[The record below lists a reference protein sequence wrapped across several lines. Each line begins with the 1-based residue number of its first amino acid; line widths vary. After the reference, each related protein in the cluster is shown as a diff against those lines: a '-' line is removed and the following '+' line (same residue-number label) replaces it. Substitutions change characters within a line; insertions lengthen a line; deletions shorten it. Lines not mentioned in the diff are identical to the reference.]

1 MQGIILTKIVDNC
14 KKRYSLTIK
23 KLSHFVLE
31 TSHGWGKGH
40 REGGRIMKKAILKW
54 LGIFF
59 FVLSLSGLP
68 FLGQQANAAGKPIV
82 IGAPLATAFL
92 YGWDAERA
100 IRLAVEEINA
110 RGGVTVGKEKRP
122 FKVEVMDTR
131 DLEPGVPTSD
141 ALLVVEKLIL
151 EKNADFIVGGP
162 VRSEAALAAMDL
174 LSKYKK
180 VSILTTGVLTPAY
193 HKRVEAEYDKFKYC
207 FRISGEV
214 GWMVVGEFIPCLMEI
229 KAKHNLN
236 RLFIMIQDVAHA
248 RAGGDLVEKMSKE
261 RGWEVLGKEVY
272 PTGTTDYSVG
282 LLKAKKENAQVIL
295 IWMDMPETSILLKQ
309 WYDMKV
315 PALPYGTIISAA
327 EEPGFWKATE
337 GKGEYCMA
345 SVVNAGNSP
354 CKATPWTM
362 KFVEAYTKKWN
373 VEPEGYGTSSSYMAV
388 YTLKDAIERAG
399 SLDSDAVVAALEK
412 TDLMGGVYGR
422 IRFNPKTHQVIPSI
436 DPNEGAV
443 GTIFQ
448 WQAGKRV
455 VVFPPKIAMGEV
467 KLPPWMKK

>member
-1 MQGIILTKIVDNC
+1 MKEA
-14 KKRYSLTIK
+14 KRWVGVFSL
-23 KLSHFVLE
+23 VL
-31 TSHGWGKGH
+31 
-40 REGGRIMKKAILKW
+40 
-54 LGIFF
+54 
-59 FVLSLSGLP
+59 VLVGLP
-68 FLGQQANAAGKPIV
+68 FLAHQAKAAGKPIV

-100 IRLAVEEINA
+100 MKLAAEEINEK
-110 RGGVTVGKEKRP
+110 GGVTIGKEKRP

-151 EKNADFIVGGP
+151 EKNADFIIGGP

-180 VSILTTGVLTPAY
+180 VSILTTGALTPAY
-193 HKRVEAEYDKFKYC
+193 YKRVEAEYDKFKYC

-214 GWMVVGEFIPCLMEI
+214 GWMVTGEFIPCLMEI
-229 KAKHNLN
+229 KAKYGLN
-236 RLFIMIQDVAHA
+236 KLFIMIQDVAHA
-248 RAGGDLVEKMSKE
+248 RAGGDIVSKLAGEK
-261 RGWEVLGKEVY
+261 GWEVVGKEIF

-282 LLKAKKENAQVIL
+282 LMKAKKENAQVIL

-309 WYDMKV
+309 WFDMKV
-315 PALPYGTIISAA
+315 PALPFGTIISAA

-345 SVVNAGNSP
+345 SVVNAGNCPS
-354 CKATPWTM
+354 KATDWTM
-362 KFVEAYTKKWN
+362 KFVGAYKKKYGL
-373 VEPEGYGTSSSYMAV
+373 EPEGYGTSSSYMAV

-399 SLDSDAVVAALEK
+399 SLDSDKVVVALEK
-412 TDLMGGVYGR
+412 TDLMGVYGR
-422 IRFNPKTHQVIPSI
+422 IKFNPKNHQVIPSV
-436 DPNEGAV
+436 DPKEGAV

>member
-1 MQGIILTKIVDNC
+1 MRKGILWLWVGVFIYVLIT
-14 KKRYSLTIK
+14 
-23 KLSHFVLE
+23 LSSALF
-31 TSHGWGKGH
+31 TT
-40 REGGRIMKKAILKW
+40 
-54 LGIFF
+54 
-59 FVLSLSGLP
+59 
-68 FLGQQANAAGKPIV
+68 NAARAAAKPVV

-100 IRLAVEEINA
+100 IKLAVEEINA
-110 RGGVTVGKEKRP
+110 QGGVTVGKEKRP

-174 LSKYKK
+174 LSKYKR
-180 VSILTTGVLTPAY
+180 VSILSTGVLTPAY
-193 HKRVEAEYDKFKYC
+193 HARVAKEYEKFKYC

-214 GWMVVGEFIPCLMEI
+214 LWMVQGEFIPCLMGI
-229 KAKHNLN
+229 KEKFGLN

-248 RAGGDLVEKMSKE
+248 RWGGDTVNKMASEK
-261 RGWEVLGKEVY
+261 GWQVLGKEIY

-295 IWMDMPETSILLKQ
+295 IWMDMPESSILLKQ
-309 WYDMKV
+309 WHDMKV
-315 PALPYGTIISAA
+315 PALPFGTIISAA
-327 EEPGFWKATE
+327 EEPGFWKATD
-337 GKGEYCMA
+337 GKGEYALA

-354 CKATPWTM
+354 SNATPWTM
-362 KFVEAYTKKWN
+362 KFVEAYKKRWGL
-373 VEPEGYGTSSSYMAV
+373 EPEGYGTSSSYMAV
-388 YTLKDAIERAG
+388 YVLKDAIERAG
-399 SLDSDAVVAALEK
+399 SLDADAVVSALEK
-412 TDLMGGVYGR
+412 TDMMGVYGR
-422 IRFNPKTHQVIPSI
+422 IRFNPKSHQIIPSV
-436 DPNEGAV
+436 DPAEGAV

-455 VVFPPKIAMGEV
+455 VVFPPKIATGEI
-467 KLPPWMKK
+467 KLPPWMKR

>member
-1 MQGIILTKIVDNC
+1 LGKNI
-14 KKRYSLTIK
+14 IK
-23 KLSHFVLE
+23 KEGKFMRKKFL
-31 TSHGWGKGH
+31 WGGLLW
-40 REGGRIMKKAILKW
+40 AILGMVSFSFW
-54 LGIFF
+54 GIEA
-59 FVLSLSGLP
+59 
-68 FLGQQANAAGKPIV
+68 QAQGKPIV
-82 IGAPLATAFL
+82 IGSPLATAFL
-92 YGWDAERA
+92 YGWDAARA
-100 IRLAVEEINA
+100 ITLATEEINA
-110 RGGVTVGKEKRP
+110 QGGVTVGKEKRP
-122 FKVEVMDTR
+122 FKIEIMDTR

-151 EKNADFIVGGP
+151 EKKADFIVGGP

-248 RAGGDLVEKMSKE
+248 RAGGDLVEKLSKE
-261 RGWEVLGKEVY
+261 KGWEVLGKEVF
-272 PTGTTDYSVG
+272 PTGTTDFSVG
-282 LLKAKKENAQVIL
+282 LMKAKKENAQVIL

-309 WYDMKV
+309 WFDMKV

-327 EEPGFWKATE
+327 EEPGFWKATD
-337 GKGEYCMA
+337 GKGEFAMA
-345 SVVNAGNSP
+345 SVVNAGNAPSN
-354 CKATPWTM
+354 ATPWTM
-362 KFVEAYTKKWN
+362 KFVEDYKKRWKT
-373 VEPEGYGTSSSYMAV
+373 EPEGYGTSSSYMAV

-412 TDLMGGVYGR
+412 TDLKGGVYGR
-422 IRFNPKTHQVIPSI
+422 IRFNPKTHQVIPSV

-448 WQAGKRV
+448 WQKGKRV
-455 VVFPPKIAMGEV
+455 VVFPSKIAMGEV

>member
-1 MQGIILTKIVDNC
+1 
-14 KKRYSLTIK
+14 
-23 KLSHFVLE
+23 
-31 TSHGWGKGH
+31 
-40 REGGRIMKKAILKW
+40 MKKAELRVGVF
-54 LGIFF
+54 L
-59 FVLSLSGLP
+59 LALALAGLP
-68 FLGQQANAAGKPIV
+68 FLGHQADAAEKPIV

-92 YGWDAERA
+92 YGWDAEKA
-100 IRLAVEEINA
+100 IKLAVEEINA
-110 RGGVTVGKEKRP
+110 KGGVTVGKEKRP
-122 FKVEVMDTR
+122 VKVEVMDTR

-151 EKNADFIVGGP
+151 EKNADFMIGGP

-180 VSILTTGVLTPAY
+180 VSILTTGALTPAY

-214 GWMVVGEFIPCLMEI
+214 GWMVTGEFLPCLMDI
-229 KAKHNLN
+229 KAKYSLN
-236 RLFIMIQDVAHA
+236 KLFIMIQDVAHA
-248 RAGGDLVEKMSKE
+248 RGGGDLVAKLATEK
-261 RGWEVLGKEVY
+261 GWEVLGKEVY
-272 PTGTTDYSVG
+272 PTGTTDFSVG

-295 IWMDMPETSILLKQ
+295 IWMDMPESSILLKQ
-309 WYDMKV
+309 WFDMKI
-315 PALPYGTIISAA
+315 PALPFGTIISAA

-337 GKGEYCMA
+337 GKGEYALA

-354 CKATPWTM
+354 SKATPWTV
-362 KFVEAYTKKWN
+362 KFVDAYKKKWGL
-373 VEPEGYGTSSSYMAV
+373 EPEGYGTSSSYMAV
-388 YTLKDAIERAG
+388 YVLKDAIERAG
-399 SLDSDAVVAALEK
+399 SLDSNAVVTALER
-412 TDLMGGVYGR
+412 TDLMGVYGR
-422 IRFNPKTHQVIPSI
+422 IKFNPKNHQVIPSV

-448 WQAGKRV
+448 WQAGKRI

>member
-1 MQGIILTKIVDNC
+1 LTKTFDKSRKIKQLMNC
-14 KKRYSLTIK
+14 NRGGISIK
-23 KLSHFVLE
+23 K
-31 TSHGWGKGH
+31 
-40 REGGRIMKKAILKW
+40 GGRNMRKKGWLLVGILF
-54 LGIFF
+54 LLFSFF
-59 FVLSLSGLP
+59 IISFSGSNVSA
-68 FLGQQANAAGKPIV
+68 QGKPIV
-82 IGAPLATAFL
+82 IGAPLSTAFL
-92 YGWDAERA
+92 YGWDAARA
-100 IRLAVEEINA
+100 ITLATEEINA
-110 RGGVTVGKEKRP
+110 KGGVTVGKEKRP
-122 FKVEVMDTR
+122 FKIEIMDTR

-214 GWMVVGEFIPCLMEI
+214 AWMVVGEFIPCLMDI
-229 KAKHNLN
+229 KAKHNLSK
-236 RLFIMIQDVAHA
+236 LFIMIQDVAHA
-248 RAGGDLVEKMSKE
+248 RAGGDLVSKLATEK
-261 RGWEVLGKEVY
+261 GWEVLGKEVY
-272 PTGTTDYSVG
+272 PTGTTDFSVG

-315 PALPYGTIISAA
+315 PAIPYGTIISAA

-345 SVVNAGNSP
+345 SVVNAGNAPS
-354 CKATPWTM
+354 KATPWTM
-362 KFVEAYTKKWN
+362 KFVEAYEKRWK

-399 SLDSDAVVAALEK
+399 SLDSNAVVAALEK
-412 TDLMGGVYGR
+412 TDLMGVYGR
-422 IRFNPKTHQVIPSI
+422 IKFNPKNHQVIPSV

-448 WQAGKRV
+448 WQKGKRV

>member
-1 MQGIILTKIVDNC
+1 MRKKGWSLAGILFLAF
-14 KKRYSLTIK
+14 S
-23 KLSHFVLE
+23 
-31 TSHGWGKGH
+31 
-40 REGGRIMKKAILKW
+40 
-54 LGIFF
+54 FF
-59 FVLSLSGLP
+59 IISFSGS
-68 FLGQQANAAGKPIV
+68 NARAQGKPIV
-82 IGAPLATAFL
+82 IGAPLSTAFL
-92 YGWDAERA
+92 YGWDAARA
-100 IRLAVEEINA
+100 ITLASEEINA
-110 RGGVTVGKEKRP
+110 QGGVTIGKEKRP
-122 FKVEVMDTR
+122 LKIEIMETR
-131 DLEPGVPTSD
+131 DLEPGVPVSD

-193 HKRVEAEYDKFKYC
+193 HARVAKEYDKFKYC

-214 GWMVVGEFIPCLMEI
+214 AWMVKGEFIPCLMGI
-229 KAKHNLN
+229 KEKYGLN

-248 RAGGDLVEKMSKE
+248 RAGGGLVDKMAKE
-261 RGWEVLGKEVY
+261 GGWEVLGTEVY

-282 LLKAKKENAQVIL
+282 LMKAKKENAQVIL

-309 WYDMKV
+309 WYDMKI

-337 GKGEYCMA
+337 GKGEYAMA
-345 SVVNAGNSP
+345 SVVNAGNAPS
-354 CKATPWTM
+354 KATPWTM
-362 KFVEAYTKKWN
+362 KFVEAYTKRWKT
-373 VEPEGYGTSSSYMAV
+373 EPEGYGTSSSYMAV

-399 SLDSDAVVAALEK
+399 SLNSDAMITALEK
-412 TDLMGGVYGR
+412 TDLMGVYGR
-422 IRFNPKTHQVIPSI
+422 IKFDPKSHQVIPSI